1 LPKYAF
7 YLIFIPQEFYSLIH
21 VQGAPECDSPFL
33 RGLGACPAGFAGGF
47 FFKKKQKKDSPFRES
62 LFKMSG

>member
-21 VQGAPECDSPFL
+21 VQGAPGCDSPL
-33 RGLGACPAGFAGGF
+33 KRGLGG
-47 FFKKKQKKDSPFRES
+47 FKKTQKKDPPSQES
-62 LFKMSG
+62 LLYNQ